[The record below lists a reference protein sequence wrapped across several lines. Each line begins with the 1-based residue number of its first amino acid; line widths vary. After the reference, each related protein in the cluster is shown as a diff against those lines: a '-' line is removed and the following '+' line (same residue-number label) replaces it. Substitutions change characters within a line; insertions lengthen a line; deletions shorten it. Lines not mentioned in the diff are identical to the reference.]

1 MICWASWPG
10 ELPLGTK
17 PVVLPLPGVITVT
30 MTATIAATTA
40 TAPAI
45 TAMMNFRRFPGRA
58 CLLGGSGPTAGKG
71 AVEGSD
77 A

>member
-1 MICWASWPG
+1 M
-10 ELPLGTK
+10 
-17 PVVLPLPGVITVT
+17 VLPPPGVITVT

-45 TAMMNFRRFPGRA
+45 AAMMNFRRFAGRA
-58 CLLGGSGPTAGKG
+58 CLLGGSDPTAGKG